1 MLRPSL
7 QKGSAHLAFLVLCI
21 LFVKSSSAHCPSHQF
36 ECGNGRCIPM
46 TWHCDDDNDC
56 GDNTDESSC
65 ELRTCSETEF
75 KCQNSKCVPL
85 RWLCDNEDDCGD
97 KSDEHPR
104 QCQNKTCAP
113 DQFSCGSTSGLCIPI
128 TWRCDGQEDCA
139 DGLDE
144 KDECHQIT
152 CTEEEFTCDN
162 NKCITKRWVCDQDN
176 DCGDFSDEKNCPNVT
191 CSASEFMCVNGKCIP
206 DRWRCDGDV
215 DCLDGSDE
223 ATCPKQTLRS
233 TCSSTEFMC
242 KSRDCIHLDWV
253 CDGDADCPDRSD
265 EQNCTV
271 SCRSDQFRCNNNRCI
286 AGTLQCD
293 GKQDCSDGSDE
304 TNCPSVIPE
313 ACDPTKEFD
322 CGGKH
327 CIANELVCNGKND
340 CGNWE
345 DEPHGKCFVNECNEN
360 NGGCSQKCVND
371 VIGYHCDCFSGYQ
384 LLDNQTCED
393 INECEIYGTCSQ
405 LCNNT
410 KGSFKCSC
418 LEGYSIEPSNHRRCK
433 AQQGHTALL
442 FSNRRDL
449 RKINLETSEYTLVAS
464 GLRSAVA
471 IDYDYGKKTIVWTD
485 VLEGR
490 VYSAPL
496 RTGEPITEVASS
508 LVVTPDGIAI
518 DWIHENVYWTDTGID
533 SINVA
538 QLNGDVRKTLFMKN
552 LDEPR
557 AIVVNPLEGWMFWAD
572 WGDVKI
578 ERAGMD
584 GTHRSVIVSKNIQ
597 WPNGLALD
605 LVSRKI
611 FWADAKL
618 HTISCANFDGSDQ
631 HVVLSSPTEVKHP
644 FSLDVFEDWLYW
656 TDWESESILKVD
668 KFTGKNLRS
677 VATGISSPMG
687 MRVYH
692 SYKQPKGPNRCG
704 DMNGGCSH
712 MCLPAP
718 HLSEGSAKYTC
729 ACPNGMVL
737 SDNGLNCLSLDLPIT
752 KPAPT
757 LVSSTTRKNRIRP
770 LTTSKPLP
778 STTQSSTT
786 IKISSVST
794 TQAYTSTSSVE
805 ATTFHAES
813 SPQTIDTLSV
823 IQTTLK
829 PSQQSM
835 FMNETLREIQEVID
849 DSGRIAGIIIG
860 VLTGLTLVLALVGFC
875 LYKQYL
881 RRNIT
886 SMNFDNPVYRKTTED
901 QFSLEKNQYQPARSY
916 PSSLEPLT
924 SPGTNE
930 FV

>member
-1 MLRPSL
+1 MPLL
-7 QKGSAHLAFLVLCI
+7 
-21 LFVKSSSAHCPSHQF
+21 
-36 ECGNGRCIPM
+36 M
-46 TWHCDDDNDC
+46 
-56 GDNTDESSC
+56 NTK
-65 ELRTCSETEF
+65 LRTCSETEF
-75 KCQNSKCVPL
+75 KCENSKCVPV

-113 DQFSCGSTSGLCIPI
+113 DQFNCGSTSGLCIPI

-144 KDECHQIT
+144 KDE
-152 CTEEEFTCDN
+152 
-162 NKCITKRWVCDQDN
+162 
-176 DCGDFSDEKNCPNVT
+176 CPNVT

-253 CDGDADCPDRSD
+253 CDGEADCPDRSD
-265 EQNCTV
+265 EQNCTA
-271 SCRSDQFRCNNNRCI
+271 SCRI
-286 AGTLQCD
+286 
-293 GKQDCSDGSDE
+293 
-304 TNCPSVIPE
+304 
-313 ACDPTKEFD
+313 
-322 CGGKH
+322 
-327 CIANELVCNGKND
+327 
-340 CGNWE
+340 
-345 DEPHGKCFVNECNEN
+345 VNECNVN
-360 NGGCSQKCVND
+360 NGGCSQKCVDD

-490 VYSAPL
+490 VY
-496 RTGEPITEVASS
+496 R
-508 LVVTPDGIAI
+508 
-518 DWIHENVYWTDTGID
+518 
-533 SINVA
+533 
-538 QLNGDVRKTLFMKN
+538 
-552 LDEPR
+552 
-557 AIVVNPLEGWMFWAD
+557 WMFWAD
-572 WGDVKI
+572 WGNVKI

-618 HTISCANFDGSDQ
+618 HIISCANFDGSDQ

-644 FSLDVFEDWLYW
+644 FSLDVFE
-656 TDWESESILKVD
+656 V
-668 KFTGKNLRS
+668 
-677 VATGISSPMG
+677 SPN
-687 MRVYH
+687 H
-692 SYKQPKGPNRCG
+692 CG

-718 HLSEGSAKYTC
+718 HITEGSAKYTC

-737 SDNGLNCLSLDLPIT
+737 SDNGLNCLSLDI
-752 KPAPT
+752 
-757 LVSSTTRKNRIRP
+757 N
-770 LTTSKPLP
+770 
-778 STTQSSTT
+778 
-786 IKISSVST
+786 
-794 TQAYTSTSSVE
+794 
-805 ATTFHAES
+805 
-813 SPQTIDTLSV
+813 
-823 IQTTLK
+823 
-829 PSQQSM
+829 
-835 FMNETLREIQEVID
+835 
-849 DSGRIAGIIIG
+849 
-860 VLTGLTLVLALVGFC
+860 
-875 LYKQYL
+875 
-881 RRNIT
+881 RNIP
-886 SMNFDNPVYRKTTED
+886 F
-901 QFSLEKNQYQPARSY
+901 
-916 PSSLEPLT
+916 
-924 SPGTNE
+924 
-930 FV
+930 

>member
-1 MLRPSL
+1 MKSNRFTGSFELSGKFTTRLTTVVLNGHL
-7 QKGSAHLAFLVLCI
+7 QG
-21 LFVKSSSAHCPSHQF
+21 FVIQ
-36 ECGNGRCIPM
+36 GL
-46 TWHCDDDNDC
+46 W
-56 GDNTDESSC
+56 SSC
-65 ELRTCSETEF
+65 SSFITEGQVSRPEFLKSMPRQLRTCSETEF
-75 KCQNSKCVPL
+75 KCENSKCVPV

-113 DQFSCGSTSGLCIPI
+113 DQFNCGSTSGLCIPI

-253 CDGDADCPDRSD
+253 CDGEADCPDRSD
-265 EQNCTV
+265 EQNCTA

-286 AGTLQCD
+286 AGTLQCN
-293 GKQDCSDGSDE
+293 GNHDCSDGSDE
-304 TNCPSVIPE
+304 KNCPSVKSE
-313 ACDPTKEFD
+313 ECDSAKEFD

-327 CIANELVCNGKND
+327 CIAKELVCNGKND

-345 DEPHGKCFVNECNEN
+345 DEPHGECFVNECNVN
-360 NGGCSQKCVND
+360 NGGCSQKCVDD

-518 DWIHENVYWTDTGID
+518 DWIHDNVYWTDTGID

-538 QLNGDVRKTLFMKN
+538 QLNGDVRRTLFAKN

-572 WGDVKI
+572 WGNVKI

-618 HTISCANFDGSDQ
+618 HIISCANFDGSDQ

-656 TDWESESILKVD
+656 TDWDSESILKVD
-668 KFTGKNLRS
+668 KFTGQNLRS

-692 SYKQPKGPNRCG
+692 SYKQPKGPNHCG

-718 HLSEGSAKYTC
+718 HITEGSAKYTC

-757 LVSSTTRKNRIRP
+757 LVSTTTRKNRIRP

-786 IKISSVST
+786 IRSSSLST
-794 TQAYTSTSSVE
+794 TQAYTSTSVVPLRHEGTLNSRRAASSLVWLVE
-805 ATTFHAES
+805 EEERWEAPDH
-813 SPQTIDTLSV
+813 PQ
-823 IQTTLK
+823 
-829 PSQQSM
+829 
-835 FMNETLREIQEVID
+835 
-849 DSGRIAGIIIG
+849 G
-860 VLTGLTLVLALVGFC
+860 VL
-875 LYKQYL
+875 
-881 RRNIT
+881 
-886 SMNFDNPVYRKTTED
+886 
-901 QFSLEKNQYQPARSY
+901 
-916 PSSLEPLT
+916 PL
-924 SPGTNE
+924 N
-930 FV
+930 